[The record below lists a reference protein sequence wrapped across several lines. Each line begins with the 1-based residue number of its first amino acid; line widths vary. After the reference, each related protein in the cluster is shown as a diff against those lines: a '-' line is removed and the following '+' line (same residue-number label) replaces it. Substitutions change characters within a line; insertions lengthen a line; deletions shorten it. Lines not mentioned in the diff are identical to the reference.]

1 MIDYMVPLERI
12 SIKKELVIECGPCQS
27 ENEFLFNFMQEVL
40 YLSACDPYFLPV
52 EIEMILFD
60 VTNRKARCKLKG
72 EEFDL
77 KKHGGYG
84 TEVKAITY
92 SAMRIEQNHNQ
103 SNIWVIVDI

>member
-1 MIDYMVPLERI
+1 
-12 SIKKELVIECGPCQS
+12 
-27 ENEFLFNFMQEVL
+27 
-40 YLSACDPYFLPV
+40 
-52 EIEMILFD
+52 MILFD

-92 SAMRIEQNHNQ
+92 SAMRIEEKEQT
-103 SNIWVIVDI
+103 NIWVIVDI

>member
-1 MIDYMVPLERI
+1 M
-12 SIKKELVIECGPCQS
+12 
-27 ENEFLFNFMQEVL
+27 
-40 YLSACDPYFLPV
+40 
-52 EIEMILFD
+52 
-60 VTNRKARCKLKG
+60 TNRKARCKLKG

-92 SAMRIEQNHNQ
+92 SAMRIEETKDQ